1 MIALIRLALLG
12 FVALTV
18 LYVLVWLY
26 ARSLRRERLEQ
37 RWEAKGRHGDRAAY
51 VRRGMQQYERSLRRR
66 LLWLVYIIPAMLV
79 VTIVYLLNF
88 T

>member
-12 FVALTV
+12 FVVLTV

-37 RWEAKGRHGDRAAY
+37 RWEAKGSHGNRAEY
-51 VRRGMQQYERSLRRR
+51 VRRGMQQSERSLRRR
-66 LLWLVYIIPAMLV
+66 LLWLVYVIPTMLIAA
-79 VTIVYLLNF
+79 IVYLLNF